1 MCSVFGNATIS
12 HVRFTTYEPSYFI
25 GYQESAYVSTTTKT
39 RVTEAESHTNQSD
52 EQIKI
57 LRGAGGLLSPVHQ
70 GLPG

>member
-1 MCSVFGNATIS
+1 MLGNATIS
-12 HVRFTTYEPSYFI
+12 HVRSTTNEPPYII
-25 GYQESAYVSTTTKT
+25 GHQESAYVSTTSKT

-52 EQIKI
+52 EQVKI